1 MSTRLTLVSISLC
14 ALLAGCATTGG
25 AGGGGAGSSGT
36 SGSPSGGAGLPSG
49 GPASGGPV
57 GAPAGAGGVGA
68 GAGSGASAGASAGR
82 GDGTADT
89 GVPAKTPAEQRADLD
104 GKLDA
109 SLGRFDEQLRREQQR
124 TAAERDTR
132 ATARADGAAV
142 DAADAADGEVGNGDK
157 PANDDI
163 RRDRAGDLKSDG
175 LQRNSDGTAGIAD
188 GGETV
193 DADGEGGADAG
204 NNLGR
209 GGGGRAAK
217 PIPSG
222 QDDDIVARRLRRAA
236 ENETDPELKEK
247 LWNEYR
253 DYKEN
258 TKGSK

>member
-1 MSTRLTLVSISLC
+1 MGT
-14 ALLAGCATTGG
+14 
-25 AGGGGAGSSGT
+25 GSS
-36 SGSPSGGAGLPSG
+36 SP
-49 GPASGGPV
+49 V
-57 GAPAGAGGVGA
+57 
-68 GAGSGASAGASAGR
+68 GR
-82 GDGTADT
+82 GDGSADT
-89 GVPAKTPAEQRADLD
+89 GVSAKTPAEQRADLD

-124 TAAERDTR
+124 TASERDTR

-142 DAADAADGEVGNGDK
+142 DAADAADGEAGNGK
-157 PANDDI
+157 PASDDI

-175 LQRNSDGTAGIAD
+175 VQGDSRDGAGTAD
-188 GGETV
+188 GG
-193 DADGEGGADAG
+193 DAPGAGAGGPP
-204 NNLGR
+204 

-258 TKGSK
+258 TKASK

>member
-1 MSTRLTLVSISLC
+1 
-14 ALLAGCATTGG
+14 
-25 AGGGGAGSSGT
+25 
-36 SGSPSGGAGLPSG
+36 
-49 GPASGGPV
+49 V
-57 GAPAGAGGVGA
+57 GAPAGSGGAVGT
-68 GAGSGASAGASAGR
+68 GSGTSSSTGR

-124 TAAERDTR
+124 TASERDTR

-142 DAADAADGEVGNGDK
+142 DAADAADGEVGNDGK
-157 PANDDI
+157 PSNDDI

-175 LQRNSDGTAGIAD
+175 VQRNSDGTAGTAD
-188 GGETV
+188 GGDAV
-193 DADGEGGADAG
+193 DGDGAG
-204 NNLGR
+204 SNSV
-209 GGGGRAAK
+209 GGGGRSAK

-258 TKGSK
+258 TRASK

>member
-1 MSTRLTLVSISLC
+1 MGTGSIS
-14 ALLAGCATTGG
+14 
-25 AGGGGAGSSGT
+25 
-36 SGSPSGGAGLPSG
+36 P
-49 GPASGGPV
+49 
-57 GAPAGAGGVGA
+57 
-68 GAGSGASAGASAGR
+68 AGR
-82 GDGTADT
+82 GDGSADT
-89 GVPAKTPAEQRADLD
+89 GVSAKTPAEQRADLD

-142 DAADAADGEVGNGDK
+142 DAADAADGEAGNGK
-157 PANDDI
+157 PASDDI

-175 LQRNSDGTAGIAD
+175 VQRDSPDGTGTAD
-188 GGETV
+188 GGDT
-193 DADGEGGADAG
+193 ADVGAG
-204 NNLGR
+204 STPS
-209 GGGGRAAK
+209 GGGGRNGK

-258 TKGSK
+258 TKASK